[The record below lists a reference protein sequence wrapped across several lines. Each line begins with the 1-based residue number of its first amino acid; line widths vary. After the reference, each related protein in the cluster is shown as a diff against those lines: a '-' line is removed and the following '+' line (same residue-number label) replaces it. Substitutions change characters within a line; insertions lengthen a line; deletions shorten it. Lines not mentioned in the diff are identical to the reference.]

1 MCFCTRRLRWR
12 RWWYDHPRQTSSYL
26 LSVGF
31 GGGAGGGSFIGG
43 GSLRIPLSIGS
54 GGFTKMNSVVNS
66 ENKDSLLREAT
77 RLAELSLTAQVDLML
92 AADQR
97 ATTFAGIMI
106 ATVAIIAQ
114 DIGKVPDALS
124 DDLGLILLG
133 VSAALAAYSA
143 RSVKIHI
150 GGNSFSSFAEELKS
164 NRDLAL
170 LLRDLGEI
178 YDQCSAKN
186 RTTMKRNSIFFNTS
200 LYIGILG
207 FFVSIWTRLVSIFWE
222 LKATLVALAG
232 AN

>member
-1 MCFCTRRLRWR
+1 MPTHATFVYWFWR
-12 RWWYDHPRQTSSYL
+12 FYQVRD
-26 LSVGF
+26 
-31 GGGAGGGSFIGG
+31 
-43 GSLRIPLSIGS
+43 
-54 GGFTKMNSVVNS
+54 SVVNS
-66 ENKDSLLREAT
+66 ENKESLLREAT

-186 RTTMKRNSIFFNTS
+186 RTTMKRNSNFFNTS

-207 FFVSIWTRLVSIFWE
+207 FFVSIWTSLVSIFWE